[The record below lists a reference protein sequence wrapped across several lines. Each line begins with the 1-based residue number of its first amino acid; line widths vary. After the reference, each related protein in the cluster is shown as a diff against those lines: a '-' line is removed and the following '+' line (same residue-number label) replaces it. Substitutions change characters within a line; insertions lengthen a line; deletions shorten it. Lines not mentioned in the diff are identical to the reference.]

1 MVSHV
6 ISRKEPELK
15 NLFDEWLARLVCY
28 AFSRA
33 MKRARGWARSRWG
46 IGAADALAV
55 TTGSGAV
62 ALGAPRDARE
72 LEKDFNPDQSRD
84 WVGDLAR
91 AATIERRTI
100 SKPR

>member
-1 MVSHV
+1 MAGASCLL
-6 ISRKEPELK
+6 RFLTRNEAR
-15 NLFDEWLARLVCY
+15 ARLGEEPV
-28 AFSRA
+28 
-33 MKRARGWARSRWG
+33 GN
-46 IGAADALAV
+46 GAADALAV